1 MAMGLSDWL
10 TKTRRS
16 PAWLAEQLA
25 SRGHDVTLRTIQRWL
40 SGASKPRSTAVMLE
54 IVSITRGKVTIEDIV
69 TQAEIKRPP
78 WRPKR
83 NQGHSR

>member
-1 MAMGLSDWL
+1 
-10 TKTRRS
+10 
-16 PAWLAEQLA
+16 
-25 SRGHDVTLRTIQRWL
+25 
-40 SGASKPRSTAVMLE
+40 MLE